1 MKKFK
6 TQDSKFNKSE
16 PKKQEKKLKTQDSK
30 FKIRNSELGSWNSK
44 LKIQNSKL
52 RIGVLASGNGS
63 NLQAIVDRIQDGKL
77 DARVEIVVS
86 DNEHAYAVERAKHSN
101 IPVHIVDYRSYPKRE
116 EAEEYI
122 ITILRQYDVELVVLA
137 GYMKLMTKKF
147 INTFPLKI
155 MNIHPALLP
164 AFPGINVIQKAIDYG
179 VKFTGCTVH
188 FIDEG
193 TDTGPIIIQAVV
205 PVMDDDTEETLA
217 NRIHEK
223 EHTIYPVA
231 IQLFAEHRLVVK
243 DRRVFVQDYTY
254 SEQEPFINP
263 CNQQG

>member
-6 TQDSKFNKSE
+6 TQNPRF
-16 PKKQEKKLKTQDSK
+16 KTQDSK
-30 FKIRNSELGSWNSK
+30 SKYQNSK
-44 LKIQNSKL
+44 LKI
-52 RIGVLASGNGS
+52 GVLVSGNGS
-63 NLQAIVDRIQDGKL
+63 NLQAIIDRIRDGKL
-77 DARVEIVVS
+77 DASVEIVVS
-86 DNEHAYAVERAKHSN
+86 DNEHAYAVERARHSN
-101 IPVHIVDYRSYPKRE
+101 IPVQTVDYKSYPKRE
-116 EAEEYI
+116 AAEAYI
-122 ITILRQYDVELVVLA
+122 VKMLHQYNVDLIVLA

-147 INTFPLKI
+147 INAFPLKI

-205 PVMDDDTEETLA
+205 PVMDNDTEETLA

-223 EHTIYPVA
+223 EHTIYPIA
-231 IQLFAEHRLVVK
+231 IQLFAENRLTVK
-243 DRRVFVQDYTY
+243 GRRVFVEGYTY

-263 CNQQG
+263 CNQQR